1 MDLIKKIRTQ
11 GKQSQSDI
19 ARSSPIPHLLSQ
31 QFQPSTNDAA
41 SPNSNS
47 SLRLKYSELLKVK
60 REIVLPLHMKQL
72 LESARFIDE
81 SMNFLKRCRHKD
93 NSTMLQFSEV

>member
-1 MDLIKKIRTQ
+1 M
-11 GKQSQSDI
+11 
-19 ARSSPIPHLLSQ
+19 
-31 QFQPSTNDAA
+31 
-41 SPNSNS
+41 
-47 SLRLKYSELLKVK
+47 K

-93 NSTMLQFSEV
+93 TSNMILFSEVQTSVAQTFSRTVTVG